1 MNADTLREFLESR
14 LEDEET
20 PSKIAAWC
28 DAHAGKQIRANVV
41 PDFCELERRQWWP
54 ELHATPGGVERDD
67 AQVYQLARLGG
78 PAVWPSGAE
87 LEEMNPAYF
96 VGATARNA
104 ARRLILDTP
113 GELER
118 VAATVERVRA
128 AIVEY
133 NAARGE
139 MMGAL
144 FETGDEYRV
153 EELIGGRLV
162 KREY

>member
-1 MNADTLREFLESR
+1 MNTLREFLESR

-20 PSKIAAWC
+20 PRRVAAWC

-41 PDFCELERRQWWP
+41 PDGCELERRPALWP
-54 ELHATPGGVERDD
+54 VLHTSSGKRFMLSYLRA
-67 AQVYQLARLGG
+67 A
-78 PAVWPSGAE
+78 AVWPSGAE

-96 VGATARNA
+96 IGARERNA

-162 KREY
+162 KQEY